1 MSITAKGTTS
11 LVAFTLPGTPRS
23 VRAARNYVKTALGN
37 HELGY
42 LAEDV
47 EAVTSELVANAVRHA
62 QAKTVD
68 VDVLLLNDDAGS
80 LMVVV
85 FDPCARPPVR
95 CEPIPAAEQGRGL
108 VMVEALATR
117 WGWIPQNP
125 GKAVFAL
132 FTLEG

>member
-1 MSITAKGTTS
+1 MSITATGTTS

-23 VRAARNYVKTALGN
+23 ARAARNYVKTALGN
-37 HELGY
+37 HDLSY

-62 QAKTVD
+62 QPETVD
-68 VDVLLLNDDAGS
+68 VDLLLLKDDAGS
-80 LMVVV
+80 LVVLV
-85 FDPCARPPVR
+85 FDLCARPPIR
-95 CEPIPAAEQGRGL
+95 RDPTRDAEQGRGL